1 MPLRRFSFL
10 QRILALS
17 WPLIFLMTFM
27 SCLGFAILFSAAKG
41 HFDPWASAQM
51 TRFAMLFP
59 LMLAIAVVDI
69 RIWLKFSYVIYGV
82 VLLLL
87 ILVEVS
93 GTTAM
98 GATRWFRIGPFNIQ
112 PSEPMK
118 ICIIFALARYFH
130 AMPLSDVARPVM
142 LIPPLLM
149 IAAPFLL
156 IMKQPDLGT
165 ALILLLIG
173 AIIFFVAG
181 VRMWKFALVGITGL
195 ATLPI
200 LWQYV
205 MHDYQKKRVL
215 TFLDPESDPLGD
227 GYNILQSKIAIGS
240 GGFTG
245 KGFLHGSQS
254 QLSFLPEKQT
264 DFIFTM
270 FSEEFGF
277 IGGVA
282 VILLYTII
290 IIYGMMIALN
300 CRNHYGR
307 LLGMGVVGLLFL
319 HIFIN
324 IGMTMGLLP
333 IVGAPLPLL
342 SYGGTIMSTI
352 LIAFGLLL
360 NVHLYS
366 DEKIDRNTSEL

>member
-1 MPLRRFSFL
+1 MPLKRLSFIH
-10 QRILALS
+10 RIFALS
-17 WPLIFLMTFM
+17 WPLIFLITIM
-27 SCLGFAILFSAAKG
+27 SFLGFAILFSAARG
-41 HFDPWASAQM
+41 HLDPWASAQM
-51 TRFAMLFP
+51 VRFAMLFP
-59 LMLAIAVVDI
+59 LMLLIAIIDI
-69 RIWLKFSYVIYGV
+69 RIWLKFSYLLYGS

-87 ILVEVS
+87 ILVEIS

-98 GATRWFRIGPFNIQ
+98 GATRWIRLGSFNIQ

-118 ICIIFALARYFH
+118 VCIIFALARYFH
-130 AMPLSDVARPVM
+130 AMPLSDVARPIM
-142 LIPPLLM
+142 LLPPLLM
-149 IAAPFLL
+149 VAAPFIL
-156 IMKQPDLGT
+156 IIKQPDLGT

-173 AIIFFVAG
+173 ALIFFVAG
-181 VRMWKFALVGITGL
+181 VRMWKFTTIGVAGL
-195 ATLPI
+195 AMLPI
-200 LWQYV
+200 LWQDV

-215 TFLDPESDPLGD
+215 TFLEPESDPLGD

-245 KGFLHGSQS
+245 KGFLHGTQS

-277 IGGVA
+277 IGGVG
-282 VILLYTII
+282 VIFLYAII
-290 IIYGMMIALN
+290 IAYGIMIALN
-300 CRNHYGR
+300 CCNHYGR
-307 LLGMGVVGLLFL
+307 LLAIGVVGLFFL

-360 NVHLYS
+360 NVNLHS
-366 DEKIDRNTSEL
+366 DEKINRNTSKL

>member
-1 MPLRRFSFL
+1 MSLKRLSFL
-10 QRILALS
+10 HRLAELS
-17 WPLIFLMTFM
+17 WPLIILVTLM
-27 SCLGFAILFSAAKG
+27 SCIGFAVLYSAAQG
-41 HFDPWASAQM
+41 NMHPWTSAQM
-51 TRFAMLFP
+51 TRFALLFP
-59 LMLAIAVVDI
+59 LMLAVAIVDI
-69 RIWLKFSYVIYGV
+69 RIWLKFSYLIYGA
-82 VLLLL
+82 VLILL
-87 ILVEVS
+87 ILVEVF

-98 GATRWFRIGPFNIQ
+98 GATRWIRLGPFNIQ

-130 AMPLSDVARPVM
+130 AMPLSDIARPLM
-142 LIPPLLM
+142 LVPPLLM

-165 ALILLLIG
+165 ALILLLVG
-173 AIIFFVAG
+173 GIIFFVAG
-181 VRMWKFALVGITGL
+181 VRIWKFVLVGVSGL
-195 ATLPI
+195 ASLPV

-205 MHDYQKKRVL
+205 LHDYQKKRVL
-215 TFLDPESDPLGD
+215 TFLDPETDPLGD

-277 IGGVA
+277 VGGVA
-282 VILLYTII
+282 VILLYAII
-290 IIYGMMIALN
+290 ITYGIMIALN

-307 LLGMGVVGLLFL
+307 LLAVGVVGLFFL

-360 NVHLYS
+360 NVHLHT
-366 DEKIDRNTSEL
+366 DEKIDRNAG

>member
-1 MPLRRFSFL
+1 MPLKHLSFL
-10 QRILALS
+10 RRVSLLS
-17 WPLIFLMTFM
+17 WPLIILITFM
-27 SCLGFAILFSAAKG
+27 SCIGFAILFSAAKG
-41 HFDPWASAQM
+41 NIDPWASAQM
-51 TRFAMLFP
+51 KRFLLLFP
-59 LMLAIAVVDI
+59 LMIFVAIVDI
-69 RIWLKFSYVIYGV
+69 RIWLKSSYFIYGG
-82 VLLLL
+82 VLILL
-87 ILVEVS
+87 ILVELF

-98 GATRWFRIGPFNIQ
+98 GATRWIRLGPFNIQ

-118 ICIIFALARYFH
+118 VCIIFALARYFH
-130 AMPLSDVARPVM
+130 AMPLADIARPTM

-149 IAAPFLL
+149 IALPFLL

-173 AIIFFVAG
+173 ATIFFVAG
-181 VRMWKFALVGITGL
+181 VRMWKFALVGVSGL
-195 ATLPI
+195 ATLPV

-282 VILLYTII
+282 VILLYAII
-290 IIYGMMIALN
+290 IAYGIMIALN

-307 LLGMGVVGLLFL
+307 LLGMGVVSLFFM

-360 NVHLYS
+360 NVHLHS
-366 DEKIDRNTSEL
+366 DEKIDRNAG

>member
-1 MPLRRFSFL
+1 MQLRHLSFL
-10 QRILALS
+10 HRILSLS
-17 WPLIFLMTFM
+17 WPLIFLVTFM
-27 SCLGFAILFSAAKG
+27 SSIGFAILYSAAKG
-41 HFDPWASAQM
+41 NVDPWASAQM
-51 TRFAMLFP
+51 LRFAILFP
-59 LMLAIAVVDI
+59 LMLLIAVVDI
-69 RIWLKFSYVIYGV
+69 RIWLKFSYLIYATV
-82 VLLLL
+82 LVLLV
-87 ILVEVS
+87 LVEVS

-98 GATRWFRIGPFNIQ
+98 GATRWVRLGPFNIQ

-118 ICIIFALARYFH
+118 ICIIFVLARYFH
-130 AMPLSDVARPVM
+130 AMPLSDVARPTR
-142 LIPPLLM
+142 LIVPLLM

-165 ALILLLIG
+165 ALILLLVG
-173 AIIFFVAG
+173 LLIFFVAG
-181 VRMWKFALVGITGL
+181 VRIWKFVLVGVAGL
-195 ATLPI
+195 AMLPV

-215 TFLDPESDPLGD
+215 TFLNPESDPLGD

-245 KGFLHGSQS
+245 KGFLHGTQS

-282 VILLYTII
+282 VILLYAII
-290 IIYGMMIALN
+290 ITYGIMIALN

-307 LLGMGVVGLLFL
+307 LLAMGVVGLFFL

-360 NVHLYS
+360 NVHLHS
-366 DEKIDRNTSEL
+366 DEKIDRNAGDL

>member
-1 MPLRRFSFL
+1 MPLKHLSFL
-10 QRILALS
+10 RRVSLLS
-17 WPLIFLMTFM
+17 WPLIILVTFM
-27 SCLGFAILFSAAKG
+27 SCIGFAILFSAAKG
-41 HFDPWASAQM
+41 NIDPWASAQM
-51 TRFAMLFP
+51 KRFLLLFP
-59 LMLAIAVVDI
+59 LMIFVAIVDI
-69 RIWLKFSYVIYGV
+69 RIWLKSSYFIYGG
-82 VLLLL
+82 VLILL
-87 ILVEVS
+87 ILVELF

-98 GATRWFRIGPFNIQ
+98 GATRWIRLGPFNIQ

-118 ICIIFALARYFH
+118 VCIIFALARYFH
-130 AMPLSDVARPVM
+130 AMPLADIARPTM

-149 IAAPFLL
+149 IALPFLL

-173 AIIFFVAG
+173 ATIFFVAG
-181 VRMWKFALVGITGL
+181 VRMWKFALVGVSGL
-195 ATLPI
+195 ATLPV

-282 VILLYTII
+282 VILLYAII
-290 IIYGMMIALN
+290 IAYGIMIALN

-307 LLGMGVVGLLFL
+307 LLGMGVVSLFFM

-360 NVHLYS
+360 NVHLHS
-366 DEKIDRNTSEL
+366 DEKIDRNAG